1 MSGPVSSAVPQR
13 PAEAESA
20 EPSGVSGPRMVRPL
34 AAEAAS
40 EGEAQAPAKKKVPR
54 WLALDLFRF
63 LAVVLMVQGH
73 VFYEVLSDTVRNQD
87 WYGWHMYV
95 HGFTAPIFLFSSGL
109 AFGITTLG
117 RWKDHNTLGK
127 PVAKRF
133 ERYAILIGLGYLI
146 HLPVI
151 SLSWVLGLSPERLSA
166 LTRVDALQHIG
177 LVLAI
182 CEALVLAMRKKGPY
196 LTAIAILLVLGVACA
211 PWVWNMDVSGLPIPI
226 AAWVNDHTSS
236 IFPIVPWCGFILC
249 GVLTASFVE
258 RRRGKV
264 APNIKELAVPIALI
278 GGVALAT
285 GMLLRDF
292 HVDPFPEHNFWKTSP
307 WFFLIRA
314 GWIFIVLAI
323 LCAIDLAMAR
333 ARRRQE
339 AKRPPLE
346 SGAAPQHGRVVR
358 FIQKV
363 GQQTLVIYVAHLF
376 LIYGVGPLPGVRRW
390 VHRDLDLLGSAGVVA
405 VFFVLMGLLAWAWN
419 WAKKNH
425 LKTFDRVRYAVTL
438 LIVLTFLLR

>member
-1 MSGPVSSAVPQR
+1 MSGLRTVSSAVPHT
-13 PAEAESA
+13 PADLGGAEPANVSGERVVSA
-20 EPSGVSGPRMVRPL
+20 EQ
-34 AAEAAS
+34 AAQAK
-40 EGEAQAPAKKKVPR
+40 APAKAKVAR

-73 VFYEVLSDTVRNQD
+73 VFYEVLSDVVRNQG
-87 WYGWHMYV
+87 WYGWHKYV

-117 RWKDHNTLGK
+117 RWKEHATLGK
-127 PVAKRF
+127 PVLKRF

-177 LVLAI
+177 LVLAV
-182 CEALVLAMRKKGPY
+182 CEALVLALRNKGPY
-196 LTAIAILLVLGVACA
+196 LAVIGILLVLGVGTA
-211 PWVWNMDVSGLPIPI
+211 PWVWNIDISALPIPI
-226 AAWVNDHTSS
+226 GAWVNDHTSS

-264 APNIKELAVPIALI
+264 ESNLKELALPIAAI
-278 GGVALAT
+278 GLVALGA
-285 GMLLRDF
+285 GMALRDG

-323 LCAIDLAMAR
+323 LCAIDVGIAR
-333 ARRRQE
+333 ARQRRAEKRAPRESSPGE
-339 AKRPPLE
+339 APKN
-346 SGAAPQHGRVVR
+346 GKVIR
-358 FIQKV
+358 FIQVV

-376 LIYGVGPLPGVRRW
+376 LIYGVGFLPGVRRW
-390 VHRDLDLLGSAGVVA
+390 VHRDLDLLGSIGVVS
-405 VFFVLMGLLAWAWN
+405 VFFVLMAALAWAWN
-419 WAKKNH
+419 WTKKNH
-425 LKTFDRVRYAVTL
+425 LKTFDRVRYAITA
-438 LIVLTFLLR
+438 LILIAFFVR